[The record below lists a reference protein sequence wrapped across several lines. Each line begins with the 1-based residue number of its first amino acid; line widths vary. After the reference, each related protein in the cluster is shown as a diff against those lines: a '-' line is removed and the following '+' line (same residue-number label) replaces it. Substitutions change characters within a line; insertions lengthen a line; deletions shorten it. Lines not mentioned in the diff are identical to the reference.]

1 MLIFLKLLQ
10 MNLLQNPVL
19 FIYINYFS
27 FFGYIELQKL
37 QKDLK
42 FKNFLSFEE
51 FQDFKVLCPISNM
64 NLNKNKINENK
75 IILKK
80 ILNISIQKKKLILI
94 S

>member
-27 FFGYIELQKL
+27 FFRYIELQKL

-51 FQDFKVLCPISNM
+51 FQDFKVLCLISNM
-64 NLNKNKINENK
+64 NLNKINENK

-80 ILNISIQKKKLILI
+80 ILNISIQKKKLKLI